1 MDERECS
8 LKYWDERHSFYE
20 KDKIKVDDWLD
31 VFADI
36 IDKCESP
43 VLDLG
48 CGSGNDTFYF
58 LNKGKN
64 VVSCDQSP
72 NAIENIKRNFPNV
85 LETRCFN
92 FLDGFDFP
100 EKNFEI
106 VCADLCLHY
115 FRLEDTRYIIEE
127 IKKIMTDDGYLFLR
141 VNSVKDI
148 LHGAGQGKEIEKH
161 LYKLE
166 DGTIKRFFD
175 KDDIDNIFSDFD
187 IIFCEEQPMNRYAL
201 KKIVYSVGLR
211 KRKV

>member
-1 MDERECS
+1 
-8 LKYWDERHSFYE
+8 
-20 KDKIKVDDWLD
+20 
-31 VFADI
+31 
-36 IDKCESP
+36 
-43 VLDLG
+43 
-48 CGSGNDTFYF
+48 
-58 LNKGKN
+58 
-64 VVSCDQSP
+64 
-72 NAIENIKRNFPNV
+72 
-85 LETRCFN
+85 
-92 FLDGFDFP
+92 
-100 EKNFEI
+100 
-106 VCADLCLHY
+106 
-115 FRLEDTRYIIEE
+115 
-127 IKKIMTDDGYLFLR
+127 MTDDGYLFLR

>member
-36 IDKCESP
+36 IDKCKSP

-58 LNKGKN
+58 LNKGKD

-92 FLDGFDFP
+92 FLDGFVF
-100 EKNFEI
+100 
-106 VCADLCLHY
+106 
-115 FRLEDTRYIIEE
+115 
-127 IKKIMTDDGYLFLR
+127 
-141 VNSVKDI
+141 
-148 LHGAGQGKEIEKH
+148 
-161 LYKLE
+161 
-166 DGTIKRFFD
+166 
-175 KDDIDNIFSDFD
+175 
-187 IIFCEEQPMNRYAL
+187 L
-201 KKIVYSVGLR
+201 KKTL
-211 KRKV
+211 K